1 MSLGALITKTRTSA
15 RLSIEDLSKLT
26 NIPVTLL
33 RDMEADNFHKCGGE
47 TYARGH
53 LRNIAAKLQV
63 DERIYLDLFES
74 EVTAPVKPIR
84 DLLSENNAAMPYQ
97 ERKQVSWKVLA
108 GGSIAVLVL
117 FGGAQII
124 FNFASDENVKV
135 ESATVIASAT
145 SSEAATPVETATPK
159 PTATDVSST
168 VTEVEGE
175 LVVKVSATRGTT
187 WLYVSNQDGTS
198 LFSGQIRKGK
208 SKEFS
213 ATEKLNLRVGNAGGV
228 DITLN
233 GENVGPI
240 GANREV
246 VNLTYNVKQ
255 PNKVRSAQ

>member
-26 NIPVTLL
+26 NIPATLL
-33 RDMEADNFHKCGGE
+33 RDMEADNFKKCGGE

-53 LRNIAAKLQV
+53 LRNIAAKLDV
-63 DERIYLDLFES
+63 DERIFLDLFES
-74 EVTAPVKPIR
+74 EVTAPAKPIR
-84 DLLSENNAAMPYQ
+84 DLLSENNAALPYQ

-108 GGSIAVLVL
+108 GGSLAALVL

-124 FNFASDENVKV
+124 FSNLNSGSDPVASP
-135 ESATVIASAT
+135 STSASA
-145 SSEAATPVETATPK
+145 SASESATPVETATPK
-159 PTATDVSST
+159 PSATEVSST

-175 LVVKVSATRGTT
+175 LVVKVSATRGPT

-198 LFSGQIRKGK
+198 IFSGQIRKGN

-213 ATEKLNLRVGNAGGV
+213 ASEELNLRVGNAGGV

-240 GANREV
+240 GANGEV
-246 VNLTYNVKQ
+246 VNLTYNVK
-255 PNKVRSAQ
+255 